1 MNVSSVWPTLM
12 GLSATSSLPSPTL
25 TAYRPRSGYHT
36 TIVPAAP
43 LRSGRALSPDT
54 VTSAPGSSAPPSRAS
69 MDTVPERSE
78 LILYLWLSMLGG
90 NIVRDSRLSR
100 AERAKSPGA
109 PRTLTSMLASVR
121 RRPTFFSALSSE
133 NLPSCWLTT
142 SIPASMAF
150 IMLFPC
156 KPSIM
161 RSTTTSRREGRG
173 CTMVDTRR
181 RCGARRGMTSD
192 GKIRSSRK

>member
-12 GLSATSSLPSPTL
+12 GLSATSSASPTL

-36 TIVPAAP
+36 TIVPATP
-43 LRSGRALSPDT
+43 LSSGLALSPDT
-54 VTSAPGSSAPPSRAS
+54 VTSAPGSSAPPSWAS
-69 MDTVPERSE
+69 KDTVPERSE

-109 PRTLTSMLASVR
+109 LRTLTSMLASVR

-133 NLPSCWLTT
+133 NLPLCWSSLPLWPSSCY
-142 SIPASMAF
+142 SPASRRSCVQRLHHGVRGEAA
-150 IMLFPC
+150 PW
-156 KPSIM
+156 SI
-161 RSTTTSRREGRG
+161 RG
-173 CTMVDTRR
+173 VDA
-181 RCGARRGMTSD
+181 ARVEV
-192 GKIRSSRK
+192 